1 MSKSIWIRRAN
12 AEDLPVLINLL
23 NILFSIE
30 ADFTPNPQKQYRG
43 LQLMLEGEQCCI
55 LVAEIEGKIAGMVTA
70 QLVVSTAEGAYS
82 GWIEDMVIFPE
93 YRQQG
98 IGSRLLAAIETW
110 CYQNGA
116 VRVQL
121 LADRENRPALE
132 FYSKNGWQGTQL
144 ITLRK
149 LFSQ

>member
-1 MSKSIWIRRAN
+1 
-12 AEDLPVLINLL
+12 
-23 NILFSIE
+23 
-30 ADFTPNPQKQYRG
+30 
-43 LQLMLEGEQCCI
+43 LEGNHRCV
-55 LVAEIEGKIAGMVTA
+55 LVAETEGSIAGMVTA

-82 GWIEDMVIFPE
+82 GWIEDMVLFPE

-98 IGSRLLAAIETW
+98 IGHLLLQAIETW

-132 FYSKNGWQGTQL
+132 FYSKNGWQQTQL
-144 ITLRK
+144 MGLRK
-149 LFSQ
+149 LFDE